1 MKKIWIIN
9 QYAVPNEISKRQ
21 LKMAKFLTEHD
32 FDVTIV
38 CGSKVHGTDKN
49 LIQDDRKYIEME
61 FDGARFIVVKSMDYT
76 GNGIKRILA
85 SIKFERDVMKMA
97 KKMPKPDIVISDFVG
112 LFGNAFLKF
121 KTQYG
126 AKFIT
131 DVLDL
136 WPESF
141 VDMGYIGRNNPITKV
156 LYAMEHKA
164 YRLADYCIFSFEGG
178 KDYIVEKG
186 WDKDVDLSK
195 VKYLNNGID
204 LEEVLRQREEYVYED
219 ADLDSDKFKVVYL
232 GSISEANNPR
242 LLVDTAAVL
251 KERNID
257 DIIILVYGDGS
268 QRKNLESEAKEKGI
282 TNIIFKGR
290 VDIKYAPG
298 ILYKTDLCLLN
309 WAPMPLLRFGTSQNK
324 MFMYFSSEK
333 PVLSTVSPAYDLI
346 KRYNNGII
354 AENNPKSIA
363 DGIIKFRYME
373 QEEYDM
379 YCANSYKVAQD
390 YDYNKLFEIL
400 IDILE
405 EKTC

>member
-21 LKMAKFLTEHD
+21 LKMSKFLTEHGY
-32 FDVTIV
+32 DVTIV

-49 LIQDDRKYIEME
+49 LIQDDRKYIQTE
-61 FDGARFIVVKSMDYT
+61 FDGAHFIVVKSMDYA

-121 KTQYG
+121 KTKYG

-219 ADLDSDKFKVVYL
+219 ADLDSDKLKAVYL
-232 GSISEANNPR
+232 GSIRQANNVQAI
-242 LLVDTAAVL
+242 VDGAEAL
-251 KERNID
+251 KIRGIED
-257 DIIILVYGDGS
+257 VDILVYGDGDK
-268 QRKNLESEAKEKGI
+268 REELEKQCAEKGL
-282 TNIIFKGR
+282 TNIKFKGR
-290 VDIKYAPG
+290 LDIKYAPNVLNRG
-298 ILYKTDLCLLN
+298 DLCLFN
-309 WAPMPLLRFGTSQNK
+309 FEDAPLLRFGCSPNK
-324 MFMYFSSEK
+324 LFMYFAAEK
-333 PVLSTVSPAYDLI
+333 PVLSTVRPNYDLVEGRECGI
-346 KRYNNGII
+346 VVNNDG
-354 AENNPKSIA
+354 ESIA
-363 DGIIKFRYME
+363 DGLERIKNLSK
-373 QEEYDM
+373 EEYEQ
-379 YCANSYKVAQD
+379 CCRNSGLVAKEFDYKQLVESVLI
-390 YDYNKLFEIL
+390 KLL
-400 IDILE
+400 
-405 EKTC
+405 